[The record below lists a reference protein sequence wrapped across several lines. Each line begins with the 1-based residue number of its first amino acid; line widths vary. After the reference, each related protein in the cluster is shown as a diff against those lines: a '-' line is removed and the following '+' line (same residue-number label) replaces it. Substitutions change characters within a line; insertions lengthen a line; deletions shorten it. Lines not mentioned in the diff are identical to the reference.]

1 MEVSQRVEGA
11 VRGNIT
17 AETARGFLEQVC
29 AANDLAWFFDG
40 GVLHVSTREEM
51 TQQSFE
57 LTDIDSQRLMAD
69 IEGSSVGDPMRSRLV
84 DGGDTLQIWG
94 MNAWVDDVARRVER
108 LRQPAPSPS
117 NDGGVICVSRQYY
130 EGDMPPND
138 EQPEWEEVVMATV
151 DGVNASNGNETL
163 SLDQQQNFYQAVEN
177 AKVTDIV
184 GQAVGSLAISH

>member
-1 MEVSQRVEGA
+1 MIYAILLSGPMILLFPAVTWASDESNGAAEWMEREYRYLIVEQDVQAVLKEFGRNLALPMEVSQRVEGA

-117 NDGGVICVSRQYY
+117 NDGGV
-130 EGDMPPND
+130 
-138 EQPEWEEVVMATV
+138 TV
-151 DGVNASNGNETL
+151 
-163 SLDQQQNFYQAVEN
+163 FR
-177 AKVTDIV
+177 
-184 GQAVGSLAISH
+184 GSITKQTAE